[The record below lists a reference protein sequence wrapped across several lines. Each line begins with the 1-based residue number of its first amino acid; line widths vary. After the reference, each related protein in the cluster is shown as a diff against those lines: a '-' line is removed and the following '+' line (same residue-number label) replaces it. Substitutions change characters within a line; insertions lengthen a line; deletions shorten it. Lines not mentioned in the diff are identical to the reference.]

1 MKKFLKIGGIALG
14 AGLAITVVTQAII
27 CGLAVK
33 ELNRD
38 IDWDNSEV
46 FN

>member
-14 AGLAITVVTQAII
+14 AGLAITAVTQAII
-27 CGLAVK
+27 LGLAVK

-38 IDWDNSEV
+38 FDWDNGEV